1 MQKTY
6 VRASEP
12 VYALKGTIRVTS
24 KGGTGIGSS
33 SVRRQRNRLFFRK
46 EGQSDLLLLEKN
58 NNNSKKTDAEESWV
72 VKRKL
77 KRQISTKK
85 GEHVIE
91 ESSKEE
97 EGGVLATCFGID
109 ARKKPS
115 NLTEH
120 DITHVFWGPINS
132 VRLGKASNF
141 LFS

>member
-1 MQKTY
+1 M
-6 VRASEP
+6 
-12 VYALKGTIRVTS
+12 
-24 KGGTGIGSS
+24 
-33 SVRRQRNRLFFRK
+33 
-46 EGQSDLLLLEKN
+46 LEKN